1 MPYGH
6 ICHFMI
12 NEKLGGYLM
21 RYCVCSIAALFI
33 ILISLSGCKSAPTPL
48 PTAQHAATPQTV
60 PTAQT
65 TTSKHSARLIKG
77 EYDNIHIP
85 AYIEYEP
92 ISLIFTTTE
101 EYDNIDS
108 PFLTYLS
115 LLRKAHEL
123 GGHAIV
129 NVSIEENK
137 SCVKTESSVGPYEK
151 GDTVCKYRRFGAALA
166 VKYTKPI
173 TDVSAL
179 HAPVTPQIAPAPQP
193 ETAPVVNTQ
202 EHTQSNTGLLGKIF

>member
-1 MPYGH
+1 MRSY
-6 ICHFMI
+6 
-12 NEKLGGYLM
+12 LGL
-21 RYCVCSIAALFI
+21 VISVFI
-33 ILISLSGCKSAPTPL
+33 LLLVSGCASMPLSSGGSSAKL
-48 PTAQHAATPQTV
+48 
-60 PTAQT
+60 
-65 TTSKHSARLIKG
+65 SASLIKG

-85 AYIEYEP
+85 PYVEYEP

-108 PFLTYLS
+108 PFMTYLS

-137 SCVKTESSVGPYEK
+137 SCVKTERSVGPYDKDEI
-151 GDTVCKYRRFGAALA
+151 VCKYNRFGSALA

-173 TDVSAL
+173 MDVNTL
-179 HAPVTPQIAPAPQP
+179 QAPVPKTEEPEPA
-193 ETAPVVNTQ
+193 
-202 EHTQSNTGLLGKIF
+202 QSKTGLMGGLF

>member
-1 MPYGH
+1 
-6 ICHFMI
+6 
-12 NEKLGGYLM
+12 M

-33 ILISLSGCKSAPTPL
+33 ILISLSGCRTAPPPL
-48 PTAQHAATPQTV
+48 PTTQRAAMPTV
-60 PTAQT
+60 QPTAVPQVMPTTQT
-65 TTSKHSARLIKG
+65 TTSKHSASLIKG

-85 AYIEYEP
+85 AYTEYEP

-108 PFLTYLS
+108 PFMTYLS

-137 SCVKTESSVGPYEK
+137 SCVKTERSVGPYEK

-173 TDVSAL
+173 TGSIN
-179 HAPVTPQIAPAPQP
+179 PF
-193 ETAPVVNTQ
+193 
-202 EHTQSNTGLLGKIF
+202 SN